1 MSNIN
6 KLQGHAFSLFP
17 VNVVLQCALV
27 CVLKLSSCHIS
38 CIIKLTL
45 ESFYRGGL
53 PNRLQTVSQQLL
65 LAGRDIKLFAAASE
79 VT

>member
-1 MSNIN
+1 MPNKAEKVNKQNKEEKDTKKSINLKSNIN
-6 KLQGHAFSLFP
+6 KLQGHAFSLTP

-45 ESFYRGGL
+45 ESIYRGGL
-53 PNRLQTVSQQLL
+53 PNRL
-65 LAGRDIKLFAAASE
+65 
-79 VT
+79 